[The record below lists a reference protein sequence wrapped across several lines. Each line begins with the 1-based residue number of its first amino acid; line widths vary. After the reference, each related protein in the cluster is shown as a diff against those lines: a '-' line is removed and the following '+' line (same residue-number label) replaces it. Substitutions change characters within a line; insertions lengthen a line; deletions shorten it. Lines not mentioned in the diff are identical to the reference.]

1 MERSRD
7 FSDEIRRVRRAVGY
21 LEKAMNLIDL
31 ALAKVLR
38 DPDVSNELYEQIRQ
52 AKIKLMN
59 IIREKLVMREVER
72 NARG

>member
-31 ALAKVLR
+31 ALAKILR

-59 IIREKLVMREVER
+59 ISREKLVMREMEKVR
-72 NARG
+72 